1 MVVCPTFSDQPVNA
15 AKLVAL
21 KVGLSVQRPT
31 SSGPDAVDAYRKAVS
46 DAINSIYQDEEIF
59 SSAAENLKE
68 EIASS
73 GGEEAAEAILLK
85 SIEEGV

>member
-1 MVVCPTFSDQPVNA
+1 MCPTFSDQPVNA

-21 KVGLSVQRPT
+21 KVALSVKRPT
-31 SSGPDAVDAYRKAVS
+31 SSGPDAVVAYRKAVS
-46 DAINSIYQDEEIF
+46 NAVNAIYQDEETF
-59 SSAAENLKE
+59 SSAAEKLKE

-85 SIEEGV
+85 AIEDGV